1 MRAAVRRLAVRL
13 LDFDDTFARRAMQR
27 PGRSRRLVGL
37 SVFLFSLYGLTGAHS
52 WHDGLVAVSICVWAA
67 LYAIAPRSLYEGRAQ
82 AWSEK
87 HTVLSWLTTVVF
99 LAAAAFPAVSALG
112 DDWPFALT
120 VLGGAVCLMVA
131 RSLGSRIKQRRT
143 SA

>member
-1 MRAAVRRLAVRL
+1 MRAVVRRLADRFQA
-13 LDFDDTFARRAMQR
+13 FDEAFTRRAIQR
-27 PGRSRRLVGL
+27 PGRSRRLIAL
-37 SVFLFSLYGLTGAHS
+37 SIFLFSLYALTGTYH

-67 LYAIAPRSLYEGRAQ
+67 LYAIAPRSLYDGRAQ